1 MKSVSEKE
9 FRQLDV
15 KKEYTNRA
23 ESEKKALLPVMQE
36 IQKYIPNAEFAY
48 CISVYE
54 QYVEYYCIRIE
65 FTLNG
70 IRFWLSSV
78 HREKKYQ
85 ITAYIQQFKNVSN
98 YDIESITKKYD
109 KPCNMG
115 VFTAKKVNDWINYH
129 TAIYNEV
136 AAKEAENT
144 QKITAF
150 LKEIE
155 KETISW
161 RNAEHTNGEIRRN
174 GLIFSFSIDKG
185 YISKEMKLDYIFTK
199 DYEHFR
205 LIADNQYF
213 PTKRC

>member
-15 KKEYTNRA
+15 KNEYANRA
-23 ESEKKALLPVMQE
+23 ENDKKALLPVMQE

-48 CISVYE
+48 CVSVYE
-54 QYVEYYCIRIE
+54 EYLEYHCMRIE
-65 FTLNG
+65 FTLND
-70 IRFWLSSV
+70 IRFWLYKIY
-78 HREKKYQ
+78 RENKYQ
-85 ITAYIQQFKNVSN
+85 ITVDMKHFKNISN
-98 YDIESITKKYD
+98 YEIENITKRYN
-109 KPCNMG
+109 KPCNIG

-136 AAKEAENT
+136 ATKEAENT

-150 LKEIE
+150 LEEIE

-161 RNAEHTNGEIRRN
+161 RDTEHTIGEIRRN

-185 YISKEMKLDYIFTK
+185 YISKDMKLDYAFTK

-205 LIADNQYF
+205 LIADNQYL
-213 PTKRC
+213 PTKRY

>member
-9 FRQLDV
+9 FCLLDV
-15 KKEYTNRA
+15 KKEYANRA
-23 ESEKKALLPVMQE
+23 ESDKKALLPVMQE

-48 CISVYE
+48 CVSVYE
-54 QYVEYYCIRIE
+54 EYLEYHYMRIE

-70 IRFWLSSV
+70 IRFWLYEIY
-78 HREKKYQ
+78 REKKYQ
-85 ITAYIQQFKNVSN
+85 ITAYMEHFKNISS
-98 YDIESITKKYD
+98 YDIENITKKYN
-109 KPCNMG
+109 KPCNIG

-136 AAKEAENT
+136 TVKEAENT

-150 LKEIE
+150 LEE
-155 KETISW
+155 MDKETISW

-185 YISKEMKLDYIFTK
+185 YISKDMKLDYIFTK

-205 LIADNQYF
+205 LIADNQYL
-213 PTKRC
+213 PTKRY

>member
-9 FRQLDV
+9 FCQLDV
-15 KKEYTNRA
+15 KNEYANRA
-23 ESEKKALLPVMQE
+23 EGDKKALLPVMQE

-54 QYVEYYCIRIE
+54 EYLEYHRMRIE

-70 IRFWLSSV
+70 IRFWLYEIY
-78 HREKKYQ
+78 REKKYQ
-85 ITAYIQQFKNVSN
+85 IAPNMEHFKNISN
-98 YDIESITKKYD
+98 YEIENITKKYN
-109 KPCNMG
+109 KPCNIG

-136 AAKEAENT
+136 ATKEAENT

-155 KETISW
+155 NETISW

-185 YISKEMKLDYIFTK
+185 YISKDMKLDYIFTK

-213 PTKRC
+213 TAKRH